1 MQLQKKNT
9 YMRQEEQSA
18 GEKAANQGME
28 ETKPQGPEKDGVPA
42 GDKAAPAA
50 QPAVPSAPSDAASL
64 GALLRSA
71 REARGLSLA
80 DAANALKLGEDALLA
95 IEDGRYEFFPH
106 KAYARGFLRSYA
118 KFLKVESEACKPV
131 LGLVLA
137 FFAGCAA
144 GFVTAFLHTR
154 MKVQAILAGIITMTG
169 LYTINLWTMGNR
181 ADLPLLKADTVFT
194 RAAAVLGSEW
204 SKLIVCAAI
213 TIAAAAAMAL
223 FLKTQIGLSIRA
235 TGDNRDMVSASSI
248 DPAFTIT
255 VGLCIANG
263 CTALS
268 GGVLAQY
275 QMSSSMSL
283 GTGVVVIGL
292 ASLII
297 GEMFTRRGGVWRGV
311 AAAVIGSIVYRVL
324 MVFALRTSA
333 NPSNLKLIS
342 AVIVAVA
349 ISWPALTAWVRLT
362 KRKLAAKGKEAR

>member
-1 MQLQKKNT
+1 
-9 YMRQEEQSA
+9 
-18 GEKAANQGME
+18 
-28 ETKPQGPEKDGVPA
+28 
-42 GDKAAPAA
+42 
-50 QPAVPSAPSDAASL
+50 
-64 GALLRSA
+64 
-71 REARGLSLA
+71 
-80 DAANALKLGEDALLA
+80 
-95 IEDGRYEFFPH
+95 
-106 KAYARGFLRSYA
+106 
-118 KFLKVESEACKPV
+118 
-131 LGLVLA
+131 
-137 FFAGCAA
+137 
-144 GFVTAFLHTR
+144 
-154 MKVQAILAGIITMTG
+154 
-169 LYTINLWTMGNR
+169 
-181 ADLPLLKADTVFT
+181 
-194 RAAAVLGSEW
+194 
-204 SKLIVCAAI
+204 
-213 TIAAAAAMAL
+213 
-223 FLKTQIGLSIRA
+223 
-235 TGDNRDMVSASSI
+235 MVSASSI

-349 ISWPALTAWVRLT
+349 ISWPALTAWIRLT
-362 KRKLAAKGKEAR
+362 RRKLAAKEKEVR

>member
-1 MQLQKKNT
+1 MTAMLL
-9 YMRQEEQSA
+9 ESAVEQGFIYALVALALYLSYRVLDIADLTTDGTFVLGSA
-18 GEKAANQGME
+18 VSAVVAAAGH
-28 ETKPQGPEKDGVPA
+28 PA
-42 GDKAAPAA
+42 
-50 QPAVPSAPSDAASL
+50 
-64 GALLRSA
+64 
-71 REARGLSLA
+71 
-80 DAANALKLGEDALLA
+80 
-95 IEDGRYEFFPH
+95 
-106 KAYARGFLRSYA
+106 
-118 KFLKVESEACKPV
+118 

-137 FFAGCAA
+137 FAAGGAA

-154 MKVQAILAGIITMTG
+154 MKVQAILAGIITMIG

-181 ADLPLLKADTVFT
+181 ADLPLLKVDTVFT
-194 RAAAVLGSEW
+194 WAAGVFGAQW
-204 SKLIVCAAI
+204 NKLILAALI
-213 TIAAAAAMAL
+213 TVGVGVLLAL
-223 FLKTQIGLSIRA
+223 FLKTQLGLSIRA

-311 AAAVIGSIVYRVL
+311 IAAIVGSIVYRVL

-349 ISWPALTAWVRLT
+349 ISWPALSGWVRLT
-362 KRKLAAKGKEAR
+362 KRKLAARGKEEV

>member
-1 MQLQKKNT
+1 MTAMLL
-9 YMRQEEQSA
+9 QSA
-18 GEKAANQGME
+18 VEQGFIYALVALALYLSYRVLDIADLTTDGTFVLGSAVSAVVAAAGH
-28 ETKPQGPEKDGVPA
+28 PA
-42 GDKAAPAA
+42 
-50 QPAVPSAPSDAASL
+50 
-64 GALLRSA
+64 
-71 REARGLSLA
+71 
-80 DAANALKLGEDALLA
+80 
-95 IEDGRYEFFPH
+95 
-106 KAYARGFLRSYA
+106 
-118 KFLKVESEACKPV
+118 

-137 FFAGCAA
+137 FAAGGAA

-181 ADLPLLKADTVFT
+181 ADLPLLKVDTVFT
-194 RAAAVLGSEW
+194 WAAGVFGAQW
-204 SKLIVCAAI
+204 NKLILAALI
-213 TIAAAAAMAL
+213 TVGVGVLLAL
-223 FLKTQIGLSIRA
+223 FLKTQLGLSIRA

-311 AAAVIGSIVYRVL
+311 LAAIVGSIVYRVL

-349 ISWPALTAWVRLT
+349 IGWPALSGWVRLT
-362 KRKLAAKGKEAR
+362 KRKLAARGKEEV

>member
-1 MQLQKKNT
+1 MSIMLLQGAV
-9 YMRQEEQSA
+9 EQGFIYALVALALYLSYRTLDIA
-18 GEKAANQGME
+18 DL
-28 ETKPQGPEKDGVPA
+28 TTDGTFVL
-42 GDKAAPAA
+42 GC
-50 QPAVPSAPSDAASL
+50 AVSASL
-64 GALLRSA
+64 C
-71 REARGLSLA
+71 SL
-80 DAANALKLGEDALLA
+80 GQ
-95 IEDGRYEFFPH
+95 
-106 KAYARGFLRSYA
+106 
-118 KFLKVESEACKPV
+118 PV
-131 LGLVLA
+131 LGLVGG
-137 FFAGCAA
+137 FGAGLLA

-154 MKVQAILAGIITMTG
+154 LKIQAILAGIITMTG
-169 LYTINLWTMGNR
+169 LYTVNLWVMGGR
-181 ADLPLLKADTVFT
+181 ADLPLLKVDTIFT
-194 RAAAVLGSEW
+194 YTQSLLGESYG
-204 SKLIVCAAI
+204 KLITVALI
-213 TIAAAAAMAL
+213 TCVVGVLLAL
-223 FLKTQIGLSIRA
+223 FLKTQLGLSIRA

-248 DPAFTIT
+248 DPSFTIT
-255 VGLCIANG
+255 VGLCLANG
-263 CTALS
+263 LTALA

-362 KRKLAAKGKEAR
+362 RRKLAAKEKEVR

>member
-1 MQLQKKNT
+1 MISMTAL
-9 YMRQEEQSA
+9 
-18 GEKAANQGME
+18 
-28 ETKPQGPEKDGVPA
+28 
-42 GDKAAPAA
+42 
-50 QPAVPSAPSDAASL
+50 L
-64 GALLRSA
+64 GAVEQGLIYSLVALGLYLSYRVLNVADLTTDGSFTLGAATSA
-71 REARGLSLA
+71 MLTT
-80 DAANALKLGEDALLA
+80 LG
-95 IEDGRYEFFPH
+95 H
-106 KAYARGFLRSYA
+106 
-118 KFLKVESEACKPV
+118 PV
-131 LGLVLA
+131 LGLAAAILA
-137 FFAGCAA
+137 GAMAG
-144 GFVTAFLHTR
+144 GVTAFLQTKC
-154 MKVQAILAGIITMTG
+154 KVQPILAGIVTMTG
-169 LYTINLWTMGNR
+169 LYSINLMVMGGRQN
-181 ADLPLLKADTVFT
+181 LPLLKADTVFT
-194 RAAAVLGSEW
+194 WAEGLLGKQFGTLVLALAVVLVVGGGLTAFLG
-204 SKLIVCAAI
+204 
-213 TIAAAAAMAL
+213 
-223 FLKTQIGLSIRA
+223 TQLGLSIRA

-349 ISWPALTAWVRLT
+349 ISWPALTAWIRLT
-362 KRKLAAKGKEAR
+362 RRKLAAKEKEVR

>member
-1 MQLQKKNT
+1 MTAMLL
-9 YMRQEEQSA
+9 QSA
-18 GEKAANQGME
+18 VEQGFIYALVALALYLSYRVLDIADLTTDGTFVLGSAVSAVVAAAGH
-28 ETKPQGPEKDGVPA
+28 PA
-42 GDKAAPAA
+42 
-50 QPAVPSAPSDAASL
+50 
-64 GALLRSA
+64 
-71 REARGLSLA
+71 
-80 DAANALKLGEDALLA
+80 
-95 IEDGRYEFFPH
+95 
-106 KAYARGFLRSYA
+106 
-118 KFLKVESEACKPV
+118 

-137 FFAGCAA
+137 FAAGGAA

-154 MKVQAILAGIITMTG
+154 MNVQAILAGIITMTG

-181 ADLPLLKADTVFT
+181 ADLPLLKVDTVFT
-194 RAAAVLGSEW
+194 WAAGVFGAQW
-204 SKLIVCAAI
+204 NKLILAALI
-213 TIAAAAAMAL
+213 TVGVGVLLAL
-223 FLKTQIGLSIRA
+223 FLKTQLGLSIRA

-311 AAAVIGSIVYRVL
+311 IAAIVGSIVYRVL

-349 ISWPALTAWVRLT
+349 ISWPALSGWVRLT
-362 KRKLAAKGKEAR
+362 KRKLAARGKEEV

>member
-1 MQLQKKNT
+1 MTAMLL
-9 YMRQEEQSA
+9 ESAVEQGFIYALVALALYLSYRVLDIADLTTDGTFVLGSA
-18 GEKAANQGME
+18 VSAVFSAA
-28 ETKPQGPEKDGVPA
+28 
-42 GDKAAPAA
+42 
-50 QPAVPSAPSDAASL
+50 
-64 GALLRSA
+64 
-71 REARGLSLA
+71 
-80 DAANALKLGEDALLA
+80 
-95 IEDGRYEFFPH
+95 GR
-106 KAYARGFLRSYA
+106 
-118 KFLKVESEACKPV
+118 PV

-194 RAAAVLGSEW
+194 RAAALLGGEW

-349 ISWPALTAWVRLT
+349 ISWPALTAWIRLT
-362 KRKLAAKGKEAR
+362 RRKLAAKEKEVR

>member
-1 MQLQKKNT
+1 MTAMLL
-9 YMRQEEQSA
+9 QSA
-18 GEKAANQGME
+18 VEQGFIYALVALALYLSYRVLDIADLTTDGTFVLGSAVSAVVAAAGH
-28 ETKPQGPEKDGVPA
+28 PA
-42 GDKAAPAA
+42 
-50 QPAVPSAPSDAASL
+50 
-64 GALLRSA
+64 
-71 REARGLSLA
+71 
-80 DAANALKLGEDALLA
+80 
-95 IEDGRYEFFPH
+95 
-106 KAYARGFLRSYA
+106 
-118 KFLKVESEACKPV
+118 

-137 FFAGCAA
+137 FAAGGAA

-181 ADLPLLKADTVFT
+181 ADLPLLKVDTVFT
-194 RAAAVLGSEW
+194 WAAGVFGAQW
-204 SKLIVCAAI
+204 NKLILAALI
-213 TIAAAAAMAL
+213 TVGVGVLLAL
-223 FLKTQIGLSIRA
+223 FLKTQLGLSIRA

-311 AAAVIGSIVYRVL
+311 IAAIVGSIVYRVL

-349 ISWPALTAWVRLT
+349 ISWPALSGWVRLT
-362 KRKLAAKGKEAR
+362 KRKLAARGKEEV

>member
-1 MQLQKKNT
+1 MTAMLL
-9 YMRQEEQSA
+9 QSA
-18 GEKAANQGME
+18 VEQGFIYALVALALYLSYRVLDIADLTTDGTFVLGSAVSAVVAAAGH
-28 ETKPQGPEKDGVPA
+28 PA
-42 GDKAAPAA
+42 
-50 QPAVPSAPSDAASL
+50 
-64 GALLRSA
+64 
-71 REARGLSLA
+71 
-80 DAANALKLGEDALLA
+80 
-95 IEDGRYEFFPH
+95 
-106 KAYARGFLRSYA
+106 
-118 KFLKVESEACKPV
+118 

-137 FFAGCAA
+137 FAAGGAA

-181 ADLPLLKADTVFT
+181 ADLPLLKVDTVFT
-194 RAAAVLGSEW
+194 WAAGVFGAQW
-204 SKLIVCAAI
+204 NKLILAALI
-213 TIAAAAAMAL
+213 TVGVGVLLAL
-223 FLKTQIGLSIRA
+223 FLKTQLGLSIRA

-311 AAAVIGSIVYRVL
+311 LAAIVGSIVYRVL

-349 ISWPALTAWVRLT
+349 ISWPALSGWVRLT
-362 KRKLAAKGKEAR
+362 KRKLAARGKEEA

>member
-1 MQLQKKNT
+1 MTAMLL
-9 YMRQEEQSA
+9 QSA
-18 GEKAANQGME
+18 VEQGFIYALVALALYLSYRVLDIADLTTDGTFVLGSAVSAVVAAAGH
-28 ETKPQGPEKDGVPA
+28 PA
-42 GDKAAPAA
+42 
-50 QPAVPSAPSDAASL
+50 
-64 GALLRSA
+64 
-71 REARGLSLA
+71 
-80 DAANALKLGEDALLA
+80 
-95 IEDGRYEFFPH
+95 
-106 KAYARGFLRSYA
+106 
-118 KFLKVESEACKPV
+118 

-137 FFAGCAA
+137 FAAGGAA

-154 MKVQAILAGIITMTG
+154 MKVQAILAGIITMIG

-181 ADLPLLKADTVFT
+181 ADLPLLKVDTVFT
-194 RAAAVLGSEW
+194 WAAGVFGAQW
-204 SKLIVCAAI
+204 NKLILAALI
-213 TIAAAAAMAL
+213 TVGVGVLLAL
-223 FLKTQIGLSIRA
+223 FLKTQLGLSIRA

-311 AAAVIGSIVYRVL
+311 IAAIVGSIVYRVL

-349 ISWPALTAWVRLT
+349 ISWPALSGWVRLT
-362 KRKLAAKGKEAR
+362 KRKLAARGKEEV

>member
-1 MQLQKKNT
+1 
-9 YMRQEEQSA
+9 
-18 GEKAANQGME
+18 
-28 ETKPQGPEKDGVPA
+28 
-42 GDKAAPAA
+42 
-50 QPAVPSAPSDAASL
+50 
-64 GALLRSA
+64 
-71 REARGLSLA
+71 
-80 DAANALKLGEDALLA
+80 
-95 IEDGRYEFFPH
+95 
-106 KAYARGFLRSYA
+106 
-118 KFLKVESEACKPV
+118 
-131 LGLVLA
+131 
-137 FFAGCAA
+137 
-144 GFVTAFLHTR
+144 
-154 MKVQAILAGIITMTG
+154 
-169 LYTINLWTMGNR
+169 MGNR

-194 RAAAVLGSEW
+194 RAAALLGSDW

-213 TIAAAAAMAL
+213 TLAAAAAMAL

-349 ISWPALTAWVRLT
+349 ISWPALTAWVKLMR
-362 KRKLAAKGKEAR
+362 RKLAAKGKEAR